1 LRVLAQ
7 LTASEWPAHRM
18 PSPAW
23 HQVVRAE
30 KGGQHWPVSGAPR
43 RLRLVRTCSNCGHVN
58 PDEAAFCMA
67 CGASLAPTP
76 APREQRKTVTIVFC
90 DVMGSTSLGERL
102 DPEALRRVMSRFFD
116 EMKTSIERHGGTVEK
131 FIGDAVMAVF
141 GIPLVHEDDALRAVR
156 AAVDMRVALELLN
169 KELER
174 EHGVTLATRIGVNT
188 GEVVAGAS
196 EQTLVTGDTVNIAAR
211 LEQAAAPGEVLIGER
226 THRLV
231 RDAVVVDPVEPLELK
246 GKVETVPALR
256 LVSVAGTAAGRARR
270 LDSPMIGRERPL
282 ALLLQLFEGAAAD
295 RACHLFTVLGSA
307 GVGKSR
313 LVEEFVS
320 RLEDRAALL
329 RGRCLPYGDGITY
342 FPVIEIVKEAAGL
355 ADFDAPDV
363 VEAKVCA
370 ALEDDEQQ
378 GIVCSRLSQL
388 LGVQET
394 ASPEET
400 HWAIRRFL
408 EAQAREGPLVVVFD
422 DIHWGEPAL
431 LDLIEHVADWSKD
444 VPLFLLCMG
453 RPDLL
458 DLRPTWGGGKM
469 NVTTVSLEPLSKEE
483 CERLIANLLGAADLP
498 AVVAE
503 RITDAAEGNPLFV
516 EEMLE
521 MLIDDGR
528 LERSNSS
535 WASVG
540 EMAEVAVPPSISLLL
555 EARLDRL
562 GPDERAVIERASVVG
577 KVFYGGAI
585 QALFGTDPPP
595 NLRELVMGLVRR
607 ELIRGE
613 RSTLPGQE
621 MYRFRHLLI
630 RDAAYEGMPKELRAE
645 LHERFAAW
653 LEDVAGERI
662 DEQEEILGYHLEQ
675 AVELRRQLGPLGERE
690 IEISRRAAHHLRDS
704 GDRARDRGDQ
714 QAATHLYG
722 RAIGLLPQDDAMYP
736 DLLYELARAMS
747 QTERRKESVE
757 IFRRARD
764 LARGRADLR
773 TEWLSQLALSGAL
786 LSVDPHA
793 VSTSRFREEIHEAIG
808 IFESLGDEPAQARA
822 WLQLAW
828 TEWMPCR
835 YAEALACQTQ
845 ALENARRAED
855 RSTVDEVTEMT
866 AGAMYFGPTP
876 AEEAL
881 DRTTEMLSD
890 ALVSTH
896 SKGVVMAFRGALRA
910 MMGDLDQAL
919 EDYEAADRILRD
931 FGPLGSA
938 TEYMLRGLTASM
950 YGDPVRAEAA
960 HRRHYEILDEA
971 GDQGYLSTVAA
982 ALAASLA
989 ELGRLEEAE
998 HFAQI
1003 GREAAAEDDVASQS
1017 LAEAAWAMVLSAR
1030 GDLDGAIVAARRSI
1044 SVAADSDMYFDLGKL
1059 HLNLSR
1065 ILAKRGQAAEAVEEA
1080 REALSFFVRKGVV
1093 PAVARAK
1100 ALLAELGAVP
1110 DLP

>member
-1 LRVLAQ
+1 
-7 LTASEWPAHRM
+7 
-18 PSPAW
+18 
-23 HQVVRAE
+23 
-30 KGGQHWPVSGAPR
+30 
-43 RLRLVRTCSNCGHVN
+43 
-58 PDEAAFCMA
+58 MA
-67 CGASLAPTP
+67 CGASLAPAP

-90 DVMGSTSLGERL
+90 DVMGSTALGERL
-102 DPEALRRVMSRFFD
+102 DPEALRRVMSRYFD

-156 AAVDMRVALELLN
+156 AAADMRVALELLN

-174 EHGVTLATRIGVNT
+174 EHGVTLAARIGVNT

-196 EQTLVTGDTVNIAAR
+196 EQTLVTGDTVNVAAR
-211 LEQAAAPGEVLIGER
+211 LEQAAAPGEVLIGEP

-231 RDAVVVDPVEPLELK
+231 RDAVVVDAVEPLELK
-246 GKVETVPALR
+246 GKAETVPALR
-256 LVSVAGTAAGRARR
+256 LVSVAGTATGRARR

-295 RACHLFTVLGSA
+295 QTCHLFTILGSA

-342 FPVIEIVKEAAGL
+342 FPVLEIVKEAAGL

-370 ALEDDEQQ
+370 ALADDEQQ
-378 GIVCSRLSQL
+378 EVVCSRVSQL
-388 LGVQET
+388 LGVQEI

-431 LDLIEHVADWSKD
+431 LDLIEHVADWSKE
-444 VPLFLLCMG
+444 VPLFLLCMA

-469 NVTTVSLEPLSKEE
+469 NVTTVSLEPLSNEE
-483 CERLIANLLGAADLP
+483 CERLIASLLGAADLP

-528 LERSNSS
+528 LERSNGS
-535 WASVG
+535 WVAIG
-540 EMAEVAVPPSISLLL
+540 EMAEVAVPPSISSLL

-585 QALFGTDPPP
+585 HALFGKDLPP

-607 ELIRGE
+607 ELVRAE

-645 LHERFAAW
+645 LHERFANW
-653 LEDVAGERI
+653 LEEVAGERI
-662 DEQEEILGYHLEQ
+662 DEQLEILAYHLEQ
-675 AVELRRQLGPLGERE
+675 TVELRRQLGPLGERE
-690 IEISRRAAHHLRDS
+690 IEISRRAALHLRGS
-704 GDRARDRGDQ
+704 GDRARDRGDL
-714 QAATHLYG
+714 QAATQLYG
-722 RAIGLLPQDDAMYP
+722 RAVDLLPEDDATRP
-736 DLLYELARAMS
+736 DLLYELARAM
-747 QTERRKESVE
+747 TETELLKESVE
-757 IFRRARD
+757 IFRRARV
-764 LARGRADLR
+764 LAQAQGDVR
-773 TEWLSQLALSGAL
+773 TEWLSRLSL
-786 LSVDPHA
+786 SSTLTSVDPHA
-793 VSTSRFREEIHEAIG
+793 VNTSRFREEIQEAIG
-808 IFESLGDEPAQARA
+808 IFESLGDERAQAQA
-822 WLQLAW
+822 WFELAE
-828 TEWMPCR
+828 TDWMPCR
-835 YAEALACQTQ
+835 YGDAIACLTH
-845 ALENARRAED
+845 AREIARRAED
-855 RSTVDEVTEMT
+855 HRTFDEVTTMIAAAT
-866 AGAMYFGPTP
+866 CFGPTP
-876 AEEAL
+876 AEEGL
-881 DRTTEMLSD
+881 DLTTEMLTD
-890 ALVSTH
+890 ARLTPLTR
-896 SKGVVMAFRGALRA
+896 GVVTSFRGGCRA
-910 MMGDLDQAL
+910 MLGELDQAL
-919 EDYEAADRILRD
+919 ADQEAADRIVRD
-931 FGPLGSA
+931 FGRPLFHASV
-938 TEYMLRGLTASM
+938 YMIRGGIADM
-950 YGDPVRAEAA
+950 YGDPIAAEPA
-960 HRRHYEILDEA
+960 HRRSYEILDEW
-971 GDQGYLSTVAA
+971 GDQGYLSTAA
-982 ALAASLA
+982 ASLAASLA

-998 HFAQI
+998 RFARI

-1017 LAEAAWAMVLSAR
+1017 GADAAWAMVLSAR
-1030 GDLDGAIVAARRSI
+1030 GDLDGALVAARRSI
-1044 SVAADSDMYFDLGKL
+1044 SVAADSDMYWGLGEL
-1059 HLNLSR
+1059 QLNLAR
-1065 ILAKRGQAAEAVEEA
+1065 ILAKAGQADEAIEA
-1080 REALSFFVRKGVV
+1080 TREALSFFDRKGVV
-1093 PAVARAK
+1093 PAIARTEAF
-1100 ALLAELGAVP
+1100 LAELGAAP